1 MAPLPVEPASTFV
14 TLVPRKIKTHKT
26 NRSSGTLSKPAAIAI
41 AVVVAVLL
49 IAAIII
55 SIIMHRRKKARSRD
69 KRSTVPGLYSTEN
82 RPGLYGETPAY
93 QSDNGAYGKT
103 GGDGYGGTNISG
115 GGSESDSPYYNDG
128 QYSSG
133 RNYGTANHGMPQRMP
148 QQLPMAYTP
157 PARV

>member
-1 MAPLPVEPASTFV
+1 MAPLPVDPASTFV
-14 TLVPRKIKTHKT
+14 TLIPRKIKKHKT
-26 NRSSGTLSKPAAIAI
+26 SHSSGTLSKPAAIAI
-41 AVVVAVLL
+41 AVVVAILL

-93 QSDNGAYGKT
+93 QGDNSAYGKT
-103 GGDGYGGTNISG
+103 GGDGYGGTHISSG
-115 GGSESDSPYYNDG
+115 GEGTDSYYYNDG
-128 QYSSG
+128 QHSSG
-133 RNYGTANHGMPQRMP
+133 RNYGTVNHGIPQRMP